1 MMNLL
6 LAKVVFT
13 DPKWWATLERAGC
26 SDRGSEHYRLACKK
40 LSDLVKKENVTLP
53 ADTRVY
59 FYECASLYGAMCPP
73 VPGWDPK
80 KGSFQSL

>member
-26 SDRGSEHYRLACKK
+26 FDGG
-40 LSDLVKKENVTLP
+40 VGTLQAGLQEVVRP
-53 ADTRVY
+53 REEGERHVARRHT
-59 FYECASLYGAMCPP
+59 SL
-73 VPGWDPK
+73 
-80 KGSFQSL
+80 FL

>member
-1 MMNLL
+1 MCMMNLL

-26 SDRGSEHYRLACKK
+26 FDRGSEHYRLACKK

-53 ADTRVY
+53 ADT
-59 FYECASLYGAMCPP
+59 
-73 VPGWDPK
+73 
-80 KGSFQSL
+80 